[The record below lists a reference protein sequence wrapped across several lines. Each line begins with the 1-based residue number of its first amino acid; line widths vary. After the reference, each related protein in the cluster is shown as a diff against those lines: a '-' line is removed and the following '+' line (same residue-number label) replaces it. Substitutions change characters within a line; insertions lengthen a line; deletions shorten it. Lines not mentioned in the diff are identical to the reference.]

1 MIWIFPNLI
10 RITPVQMK
18 KCHLLLVASLIL
30 SGLSAPSLP
39 AQDPDKDPT
48 LVTLVEK
55 ARTLITKKQPQEGIA
70 NCDKVI
76 ARFKSHYA
84 NSKEKVYC
92 ARSSTETLGYLL
104 QAAADMDKGKSEKG
118 KKNAIVL
125 SSTWASAY
133 FLKGYAFQELGRI
146 GDAKAVLKLA
156 LELSPWSSLYL
167 SELGSIYKLEK
178 NWPEAKKTFEAAEEH
193 AALSPDD
200 LKAAELGLAR
210 RGLGYVLVELGQ
222 LAEAE
227 KKYQQCLRD
236 DPNDKKAAAELEYV
250 RGLKAKR

>member
-1 MIWIFPNLI
+1 MTSPAALA
-10 RITPVQMK
+10 
-18 KCHLLLVASLIL
+18 LVSASFFFFAIQNINAKTD
-30 SGLSAPSLP
+30 SPD
-39 AQDPDKDPT
+39 DPDKDPQ
-48 LVTLVEK
+48 LPRLLEE
-55 ARTLITKKQPQEGIA
+55 ARTLIKKKQPQEGIA

-76 ARFKSHYA
+76 AQFTSHYA
-84 NSKEKVYC
+84 NSKESIYC
-92 ARSSTETLGYLL
+92 ARSSAETLGYLL
-104 QAAADMDKGKSEKG
+104 QSAADTDKGNFEKG

-125 SSTWASAY
+125 SSTWAAAY
-133 FLKGYAFQELGRI
+133 FLKGYALQELGRI
-146 GDAKAVLKLA
+146 DDAKAALKLA

-178 NWPEAKKTFEAAEEH
+178 NWREAKKTFEAAEEH

-200 LKAAELGLAR
+200 LKAGELGLAR

-227 KKYQQCLRD
+227 KKYQQCLKD
-236 DPNDKKAAAELEYV
+236 DPKDSKAAAELEYV

>member
-1 MIWIFPNLI
+1 VTSPARLA
-10 RITPVQMK
+10 
-18 KCHLLLVASLIL
+18 LLGASLFFFTTQGINAKTD
-30 SGLSAPSLP
+30 SP
-39 AQDPDKDPT
+39 DPDKDPE
-48 LVTLVEK
+48 LPKLLQE
-55 ARTLITKKQPQEGIA
+55 ARTLITKKKPQEGIA
-70 NCDKVI
+70 TCDKVI
-76 ARFKSHYA
+76 ARFTSHYA

-92 ARSSTETLGYLL
+92 ARSSTESLGYLL

-146 GDAKAVLKLA
+146 GDAKAALKLA

-178 NWPEAKKTFEAAEEH
+178 NWREAKKTFEAAEEH
-193 AALSPDD
+193 AALSPGD

-222 LAEAE
+222 FVEAE
-227 KKYQQCLRD
+227 KKYQQCLKD
-236 DPNDKKAAAELEYV
+236 DPNDTKAAAELEYV

>member
-1 MIWIFPNLI
+1 
-10 RITPVQMK
+10 MK
-18 KCHLLLVASLIL
+18 KSYLMLTASLIL
-30 SGLSAPSLP
+30 SVLAAPSLP
-39 AQDPDKDPT
+39 AQDPDKDPA
-48 LVTLVEK
+48 LITLVEK

-76 ARFKSHYA
+76 ARFNDHYA

-92 ARSSTETLGYLL
+92 ARSSTESLGYLL
-104 QAAADMDKGKSEKG
+104 QAAADLDKGKSEG

-133 FLKGYAFQELGRI
+133 FLKGYALQELGRV
-146 GDAKAVLKLA
+146 GDAKAVLRLA
-156 LELSPWSSLYL
+156 LKLSPWSSLYL

-178 NWPEAKKTFEAAEEH
+178 NWTEAKKTFEAAEEH
-193 AALSPDD
+193 AALSPNE
-200 LKAAELGLAR
+200 LKAVELGIAR
-210 RGLGYVLVELGQ
+210 RGLGYVFVELGQ

-227 KKYQQCLRD
+227 KKYQQCLKD
-236 DPNDKKAAAELEYV
+236 DPKDTKAAAELEYV

>member
-1 MIWIFPNLI
+1 VTSPARLALF
-10 RITPVQMK
+10 
-18 KCHLLLVASLIL
+18 
-30 SGLSAPSLP
+30 SALFFFAIQGINAKTDS
-39 AQDPDKDPT
+39 ADPDKDPALPKLLEDGRA
-48 LVTLVEK
+48 LV
-55 ARTLITKKQPQEGIA
+55 TKKQPQEAIA

-76 ARFKSHYA
+76 ARFKSHYG
-84 NSKEKVYC
+84 NSQEKVYC

-104 QAAADMDKGKSEKG
+104 QAAADMGKGNFEKG

-133 FLKGYAFQELGRI
+133 FLKGYALQELGRI
-146 GDAKAVLKLA
+146 AEAKSALKLA

-167 SELGSIYKLEK
+167 SELGSVYKLEK
-178 NWPEAKKTFEAAEEH
+178 NWREAKKTFEMAEEH

-227 KKYQQCLRD
+227 KKYQQCLKD
-236 DPNDKKAAAELEYV
+236 DPNDTKAAAELEYV

>member
-1 MIWIFPNLI
+1 ML
-10 RITPVQMK
+10 T
-18 KCHLLLVASLIL
+18 ASLIL
-30 SGLSAPSLP
+30 SVLAAPSLP
-39 AQDPDKDPT
+39 AQDPDKDPA
-48 LVTLVEK
+48 LITLVEK

-76 ARFKSHYA
+76 ARFNDHYA

-92 ARSSTETLGYLL
+92 ARSSTESLGYLL
-104 QAAADMDKGKSEKG
+104 QAAADLDKGKSEG

-133 FLKGYAFQELGRI
+133 FLKGYALQELGRV
-146 GDAKAVLKLA
+146 GDAKAVLRLA
-156 LELSPWSSLYL
+156 LKLSPWSSLYL

-178 NWPEAKKTFEAAEEH
+178 NWTEAKKTFEAAEEH
-193 AALSPDD
+193 AALSPNE
-200 LKAAELGLAR
+200 LKAVELGIAR
-210 RGLGYVLVELGQ
+210 RGLGYVFVELGQ

-227 KKYQQCLRD
+227 KKYQQCLKD
-236 DPNDKKAAAELEYV
+236 DPKDTKAAAELEYV

>member
-1 MIWIFPNLI
+1 
-10 RITPVQMK
+10 MK
-18 KCHLLLVASLIL
+18 KSSLLLAASLIL
-30 SGLSAPSLP
+30 SAVAAPSFS
-39 AQDPDKDPT
+39 AQDPDKDPA
-48 LVTLVEK
+48 LVVLVEK
-55 ARTLITKKQPQEGIA
+55 ARTLISKKQPQEGIA

-76 ARFKSHYA
+76 ARFTSRYA

-104 QAAADMDKGKSEKG
+104 QAATDADKGTSEKG

-125 SSTWASAY
+125 SSTWAAAY
-133 FLKGYAFQELGRI
+133 FLKGYALQELGRI
-146 GDAKAVLKLA
+146 GDAKAALRLA

-227 KKYQQCLRD
+227 KKYEQCLKD
-236 DPNDKKAAAELEYV
+236 DPKDTKAAAELEYV
-250 RGLKAKR
+250 RDLKAKR

>member
-1 MIWIFPNLI
+1 
-10 RITPVQMK
+10 MK
-18 KCHLLLVASLIL
+18 KSYLLLAASLIL
-30 SGLSAPSLP
+30 SGLAAPSLP
-39 AQDPDKDPT
+39 AQDPDKDPA

-76 ARFKSHYA
+76 ALFKSHYGT
-84 NSKEKVYC
+84 SKSKIYC

-104 QAAADMDKGKSEKG
+104 QSAADADKGKSEKG

-125 SSTWASAY
+125 SSTWAAAY
-133 FLKGYAFQELGRI
+133 FLKGYALQELGRI
-146 GDAKAVLKLA
+146 GDAKATLKLA

-178 NWPEAKKTFEAAEEH
+178 NWPEAKKTFETAEEH

-227 KKYQQCLRD
+227 KKYQQCLKD
-236 DPNDKKAAAELEYV
+236 DPKDTKAAAELEYV